1 MQSIDYNY
9 ACLYDYITSSQLAF
23 TITGHYS
30 LEIVEDSKWVG
41 QAQVGF
47 PPPVV
52 LRENARKCCVEIKAF
67 CIGCQRSKI
76 KLHVQLTGE

>member
-1 MQSIDYNY
+1 VQSIDYNY

-30 LEIVEDSKWVG
+30 LEVVEDSKWVG

-52 LRENARKCCVEIKAF
+52 LREN
-67 CIGCQRSKI
+67 
-76 KLHVQLTGE
+76 